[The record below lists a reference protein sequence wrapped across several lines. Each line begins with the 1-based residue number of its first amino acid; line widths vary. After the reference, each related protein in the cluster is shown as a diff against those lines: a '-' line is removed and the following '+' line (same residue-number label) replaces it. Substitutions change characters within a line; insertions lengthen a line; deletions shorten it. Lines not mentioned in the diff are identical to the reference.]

1 MSPSGAGPTLRIRFD
16 IPLCRVG
23 HSPPVRTAIVC
34 TVPPILLLAA
44 VLAAEDVSFVLVG
57 SAALYL
63 YGHVIPVPDIDAV
76 PAPDAGNLAR
86 LHAALAV
93 LVRDGRMPSIR
104 SLGAAHVVSV
114 RTSYGR
120 LDCLLGRGR
129 LDWDRLQDGARQVQ
143 VSDARVMVA
152 SAATVTALR
161 RSHKRTTR

>member
-1 MSPSGAGPTLRIRFD
+1 MIKPFERVNARSRTPVGARRYG
-16 IPLCRVG
+16 G
-23 HSPPVRTAIVC
+23 A
-34 TVPPILLLAA
+34 VPPILLLAA

-63 YGHVIPVPDIDAV
+63 YGYLIPVADIDAV

-93 LVRDGRMPSIR
+93 LVRDGRVPSIR
-104 SLGAAHVVSV
+104 SLGAADVVSV
-114 RTSYGR
+114 RTSYGG

-129 LDWDRLQDGARQVQ
+129 RDWDRLREGARQVR
-143 VSDARVMVA
+143 VSDTGVMLA

-161 RSHKRTTR
+161 RSHKRTIR

>member
-1 MSPSGAGPTLRIRFD
+1 MIKPFERVNARSRTPVGARRYG
-16 IPLCRVG
+16 G
-23 HSPPVRTAIVC
+23 A
-34 TVPPILLLAA
+34 VPPILLLAA

-63 YGHVIPVPDIDAV
+63 YGYLIPVADIDAV

-93 LVRDGRMPSIR
+93 LVRDGRVPSIR
-104 SLGAAHVVSV
+104 SLGAADVVSV
-114 RTSYGR
+114 RTSYGG

-129 LDWDRLQDGARQVQ
+129 RDWERLREGAQQVR
-143 VSDARVMVA
+143 VSDTGVMLA

-161 RSHKRTTR
+161 RSHKRNIR